1 MIRISKTTYKKL
13 VNQTVELAQLKQVKV
28 CELKAKISKLEIELK
43 RISAENRKL
52 QRKLHYNECMDESE
66 IEEEEVKRIIEE
78 EENHFVQKEGQEELD
93 ASVRI

>member
-13 VNQTVELAQLKQVKV
+13 VDQTVELAQLKQVKV

-66 IEEEEVKRIIEE
+66 IEEEE
-78 EENHFVQKEGQEELD
+78 NHFVQKEGQEELD

>member
-52 QRKLHYNECMDESE
+52 QRKLHYNECMDESG
-66 IEEEEVKRIIEE
+66 IEGEG
-78 EENHFVQKEGQEELD
+78 NHFVQKEGQEELD